1 MRRRT
6 FVLQAPLLLTCP
18 AIIAA
23 CGKDNT
29 TSPINKSVLV
39 VGAGIAG
46 LAAAKKL
53 KAQGFTVTVLE
64 AKDSVGGRIRT
75 YQGLG
80 FPFEEGAGWIH
91 GPRNNPIAHLAED
104 AGAATLEVEPRSAS
118 VYDVGGLPYD
128 ANTLDQTYNA
138 YDDTLEAVR
147 KSGSLTESFA
157 DRFAALYP
165 QRANNRLWNF
175 MLSAYLEA
183 DTGGDVE
190 YLSSLYFSDNEN
202 FRGTDVLI
210 TNGYDKITSFLGNG
224 LEIHLNEPVE
234 SIDYGHSHV
243 TVRSSSHTYE
253 VDYVVVAVP
262 LGVLKRG
269 GITFSPVFPPDKLEA
284 IRMGQ
289 MGHVNKFLLLWE
301 KPFWD
306 EKVQCLGF
314 TPETKGKFNYFLNLK
329 KVNGANALVTFA
341 FGDYALQ
348 TEQMPDQTIV
358 QEIMAH
364 LRAIYGMGIPH
375 PIALRRTQWGSDI
388 YTGGAYTFVATG
400 TSSSNF
406 DGLAK
411 SLDNKVFF
419 AGEHT
424 NRAYR
429 GTTHGA
435 YLSGLREADKIGA
448 LQ

>member
-1 MRRRT
+1 
-6 FVLQAPLLLTCP
+6 
-18 AIIAA
+18 
-23 CGKDNT
+23 
-29 TSPINKSVLV
+29 
-39 VGAGIAG
+39 
-46 LAAAKKL
+46 
-53 KAQGFTVTVLE
+53 
-64 AKDSVGGRIRT
+64 
-75 YQGLG
+75 
-80 FPFEEGAGWIH
+80 
-91 GPRNNPIAHLAED
+91 
-104 AGAATLEVEPRSAS
+104 
-118 VYDVGGLPYD
+118 
-128 ANTLDQTYNA
+128 
-138 YDDTLEAVR
+138 
-147 KSGSLTESFA
+147 
-157 DRFAALYP
+157 
-165 QRANNRLWNF
+165 
-175 MLSAYLEA
+175 
-183 DTGGDVE
+183 
-190 YLSSLYFSDNEN
+190 
-202 FRGTDVLI
+202 
-210 TNGYDKITSFLGNG
+210 
-224 LEIHLNEPVE
+224 
-234 SIDYGHSHV
+234 
-243 TVRSSSHTYE
+243 
-253 VDYVVVAVP
+253 
-262 LGVLKRG
+262 
-269 GITFSPVFPPDKLEA
+269 
-284 IRMGQ
+284 MGQ